1 MYFLLLTLQPFL
13 RQLDVTVG
21 QADFGA
27 TACVES
33 FASTFAFSIGITNAT
48 ACTPKAVLTTGTTA
62 NDLTFTCSAIT
73 ETSATSIS
81 CGGAATGTPAAGTY
95 KLKSV
100 ADTATSTPVTFGTVP
115 DQTKSIKY
123 AVKNALGT
131 NSNQTVDYNDDA
143 KKKFTITFT
152 NNFVGTPEIKA
163 GSTAIAGCT
172 ANEKV
177 VTCAPTAT
185 EMPATETPYEIK
197 YMNGCTET
205 TTSVFVT
212 VSSAFGLK
220 FSGILAVLAMLIL

>member
-33 FASTFAFSIGITNAT
+33 FASTFTFSIGITGAA

-62 NDLTFTCSAIT
+62 NDLTFTCSPLQA
-73 ETSATSIS
+73 SDTSIS
-81 CGGAATGTPAAGTY
+81 CTGAPTGTPAAGTY

-100 ADTATSTPVTFGTVP
+100 ADSASPAAVTFGTVP
-115 DQTKSIKY
+115 TQTKSIKY
-123 AVKNALGT
+123 AVQNALGT

-185 EMPATETPYEIK
+185 EMPAAETPYEIK

>member
-13 RQLDVTVG
+13 RQLDVTVS

-33 FASTFAFSIGITNAT
+33 FASTFTFSIGISNAA
-48 ACTPKAVLTTGTTA
+48 ACTPKAVLTTGTVA
-62 NDLTFTCSAIT
+62 NDLTFTCSQLQGT
-73 ETSATSIS
+73 ETSIS
-81 CGGAATGTPAAGTY
+81 CTGAPTGTPAAGTY

-100 ADTATSTPVTFGTVP
+100 ADSASQVTFGAVE

-185 EMPATETPYEIK
+185 ELPAAETPYEIK

>member
-33 FASTFAFSIGITNAT
+33 FASTFAFSIGITNAA

-62 NDLTFTCSAIT
+62 NDLTFTCTALQGT
-73 ETSATSIS
+73 ETSIS
-81 CGGAATGTPAAGTY
+81 CGGAATGTAAAGTY

-100 ADTATSTPVTFGTVP
+100 ADSASPAAVTFGAVP